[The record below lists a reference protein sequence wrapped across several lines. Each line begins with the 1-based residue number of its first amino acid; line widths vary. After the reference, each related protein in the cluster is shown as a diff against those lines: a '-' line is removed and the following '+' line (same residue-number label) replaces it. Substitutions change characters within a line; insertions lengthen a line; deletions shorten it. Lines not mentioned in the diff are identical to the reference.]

1 VRIQTVWQQRT
12 GSIFNERWVRL
23 QPWRGEDILVTANI
37 GGQVTARDPARG
49 KRRWQRQLDG
59 WIAAGVAGDDGLA
72 YVGTREGVVVA
83 FNLDDGSERW
93 RRDVAG
99 ELLAQPA
106 PSDDYVVVRTVDGRI
121 IALER
126 DDGARRWTYTSDVP
140 SLSLRGNSRPV
151 PVPGGV
157 LVGLDNGRLVALQD
171 RVGQP
176 IWESEIQATTGD
188 SPIARLADI
197 DGSIGAGRSAIY
209 AATYQGRLARVRPQD
224 GTIGWSEE
232 LSSYAGLRLDGERLY
247 VTEANSHVRAVDP
260 DSGQTLWRQD
270 KLAHRKLTAPVPI
283 PDTDYLIVGDY
294 NGYVHILT
302 RADGRIVGRQRPG
315 DSFGILADAVAV
327 DANRV
332 AIQTRGGQLSVLSIR
347 ARQ

>member
-1 VRIQTVWQQRT
+1 MGIQTVWQQRT

-232 LSSYAGLRLDGERLY
+232 LSSYAGLRRD
-247 VTEANSHVRAVDP
+247 
-260 DSGQTLWRQD
+260 
-270 KLAHRKLTAPVPI
+270 
-283 PDTDYLIVGDY
+283 
-294 NGYVHILT
+294 
-302 RADGRIVGRQRPG
+302 
-315 DSFGILADAVAV
+315 
-327 DANRV
+327 
-332 AIQTRGGQLSVLSIR
+332 
-347 ARQ
+347 